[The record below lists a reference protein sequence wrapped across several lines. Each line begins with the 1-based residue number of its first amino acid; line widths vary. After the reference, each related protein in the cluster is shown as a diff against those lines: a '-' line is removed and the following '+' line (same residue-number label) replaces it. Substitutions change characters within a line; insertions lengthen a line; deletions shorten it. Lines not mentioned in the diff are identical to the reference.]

1 MDRIES
7 NWSCKLDSVIRSMMS
22 TGGRIKRKRLVRR
35 DGREIP
41 PVLFTG
47 CSRHWSSTCR
57 QLSEDNADTQNS
69 KHWQVGRERERAD
82 SPHWLPSKSLKW
94 SSLESADSQTES
106 QTNAKNALRYWANQV
121 WKEDRQCKEVLL
133 LAVVVAV
140 VVNTPDAGQLACLLR
155 LVAQQGKSGHATNNN
170 SNRSGAQTAQ
180 LTSSSKLSSYAITT
194 VSTTF

>member
-69 KHWQVGRERERAD
+69 KHWQVGRERESRLSSLTAIEIIEVILIGECWLSDRVADECEERAEI
-82 SPHWLPSKSLKW
+82 LGK
-94 SSLESADSQTES
+94 SSLEGGQAVQRGAAAGGGGRCGSQHARRWTASVSAEI
-106 QTNAKNALRYWANQV
+106 
-121 WKEDRQCKEVLL
+121 
-133 LAVVVAV
+133 
-140 VVNTPDAGQLACLLR
+140 
-155 LVAQQGKSGHATNNN
+155 
-170 SNRSGAQTAQ
+170 SGAARQEWPCDQ
-180 LTSSSKLSSYAITT
+180 QQQQQKW
-194 VSTTF
+194 STNCPVDQQQ

>member
-1 MDRIES
+1 M
-7 NWSCKLDSVIRSMMS
+7 
-22 TGGRIKRKRLVRR
+22 
-35 DGREIP
+35 
-41 PVLFTG
+41 
-47 CSRHWSSTCR
+47 
-57 QLSEDNADTQNS
+57 
-69 KHWQVGRERERAD
+69 
-82 SPHWLPSKSLKW
+82 
-94 SSLESADSQTES
+94 ESADSQTES